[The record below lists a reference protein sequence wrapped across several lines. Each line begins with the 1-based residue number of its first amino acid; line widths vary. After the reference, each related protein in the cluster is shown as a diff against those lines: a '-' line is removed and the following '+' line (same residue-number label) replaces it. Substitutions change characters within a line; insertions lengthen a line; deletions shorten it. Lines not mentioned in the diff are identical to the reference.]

1 VGKASGLPA
10 VTPRQLNGLQGARK
24 RWGIPRNVRLAGLTP
39 EQREVVIELVREL
52 REAAQ
57 KAEDQHPGFAPEHV
71 PPGVFVDVVDEEL
84 PG

>member
-1 VGKASGLPA
+1 
-10 VTPRQLNGLQGARK
+10 
-24 RWGIPRNVRLAGLTP
+24 
-39 EQREVVIELVREL
+39 VREL